1 MWGVGGGHPAVSKR
15 LIDIGAISYIEPRR
29 RVRRSRSRRVG
40 REEIKVSE
48 GLKLRLRY
56 RFDFTANSAI
66 PARIKNLNS
75 RIKLM
80 SNGYYGP
87 YQSRLLNFI
96 SKQSRQVADNCDRT
110 WRQIKETTLTAT
122 QILLYPAYL
131 LVQSSRMLGRQLRAS
146 SQKIDLPE
154 LQEFGGDEN
163 ADLPQNWYQGEVS
176 EESSIAEILHLAEN
190 LLTSSQTAKTLASFP
205 LLINQ
210 GNAASDLHPAINFS
224 GQTAKHQTTS
234 VLEHPLAKTELKP
247 QPKVEGIASF
257 IPARTLVLVG
267 RENQIL
273 DILTPE
279 QQEMLEGCITWEV
292 ANSGPERRE
301 ITQKELK
308 FNLGLESAAKK
319 AQLPP
324 MRRFWELMAW
334 LQTSPVALKR
344 NQFGESILA
353 VKKSID
359 RNAILVQ
366 KARAQIEAKTAQQ
379 SIAASNSIDHNTP
392 KLETN
397 FNSKFDRPPTPLS
410 FVTLL
415 DRAAVNIEEL
425 TLPPA
430 AKTTAAPTEAPGVKI
445 DTSGTDANVDF
456 SARDILEKYARNI
469 EQMIWSSV
477 DHLLGKETAASDNT
491 EKSVAIQYYLK
502 QRQQENTQNSPE
514 VDRPWLNWQDLFGE
528 AAPPHLIDGSSET
541 DVAQTSPKVKEKIAE
556 VGELPEGRS
565 IAVSISPYPEA
576 LHRLLGQLK
585 QSLLTKSP
593 NTQPQT
599 ASDLSDL
606 AVTQKNSSALAAES
620 TPGRAPET
628 QVPKNTNPN
637 TAQNNKSPAAIT
649 PQTSRYTAPT
659 RAAAEPKNPS
669 AGVPP
674 EGEYLETKAESMG
687 YIKHPLEQVLEWL
700 DRVML
705 RLENIAEQLWNWA
718 KINLPKILKSKDKID

>member
-1 MWGVGGGHPAVSKR
+1 
-15 LIDIGAISYIEPRR
+15 
-29 RVRRSRSRRVG
+29 
-40 REEIKVSE
+40 
-48 GLKLRLRY
+48 
-56 RFDFTANSAI
+56 
-66 PARIKNLNS
+66 
-75 RIKLM
+75 M

-131 LVQSSRMLGRQLRAS
+131 LVQSSRLLGRQLRES
-146 SQKIDLPE
+146 SQKVDLPE

-163 ADLPQNWYQGEVS
+163 PDGQQNWYQGETS

-190 LLTSSQTAKTLASFP
+190 LLNSSQTAKTLASFP

-210 GNAASDLHPAINFS
+210 GNTASDLPPAINFS
-224 GQTAKHQTTS
+224 GQITKHQTTS

-267 RENQIL
+267 KENQIL

-279 QQEMLEGCITWEV
+279 QQEMLEGRITWEI

-366 KARAQIEAKTAQQ
+366 KARAQIEAKTVQQ

-397 FNSKFDRPPTPLS
+397 FNTKFDRPSTPLS

-415 DRAAVNIEEL
+415 DRAAVNLEEF

-430 AKTTAAPTEAPGVKI
+430 AKTIAAPTEASAVKI
-445 DTSGTDANVDF
+445 NTSGTNANVDL

-469 EQMIWSSV
+469 EQIIWSSV

-502 QRQQENTQNSPE
+502 QRSKLENTQNSPE

-528 AAPPHLIDGSSET
+528 AAPQHLIEGSSEP
-541 DVAQTSPKVKEKIAE
+541 DVKAQSPIAQASPIVKEKIAE
-556 VGELPEGRS
+556 IGELAEGRS
-565 IAVSISPYPEA
+565 TAVSISPYPEA

-593 NTQPQT
+593 NSQPQT

-628 QVPKNTNPN
+628 QVPKNTNSN
-637 TAQNNKSPAAIT
+637 TGQNNQFPAAIT
-649 PQTSRYTAPT
+649 AQTRRYTPATPAN